1 MPLAKA
7 RPPLTLGLQ
16 PGDILVLLSDGIY
29 EYCGPGGE
37 QFGEQR
43 VMDLVAAY
51 RHERMKALCER
62 LLGGL
67 EAFAAGAPQEDDITV
82 VLVKREENA

>member
-7 RPPLTLGLQ
+7 RPALTLGLE

-29 EYCGPGGE
+29 EYCDSHGA

-43 VMDLVAAY
+43 AMDLVAAY
-51 RHERMKALCER
+51 RHERMDALCER
-62 LLGGL
+62 LLAGL
-67 EAFAAGAPQEDDITV
+67 QAFAAGAPQEDDITV